1 MIKYLFLILITLLS
15 GCTADFSGLDKP
27 EESVYIRFSSRANV
41 KTDIEEAS
49 YTNHRNTR
57 SEYTSSEYSVG
68 ILGIATHEELMHQTT
83 LAGRDATSLR
93 EWMANDVYYHN
104 PENGDIMHINN
115 QRPLFPIDKGSA
127 IVAYAYMPHTN
138 RVMYGTDDCY
148 IPINLMA
155 DSAATDWRYSGKA
168 AMSKTEYRKEGAF
181 VLDTFKHV
189 MTRLDLVLH
198 SNVNRT
204 NKQVK
209 ILEINLGIYSHGKGK
224 LSLNNGDITMDTST
238 YVPNTVH
245 RLQRRPGHVFSLYDD
260 LKDSIYTERYY
271 LLPYTEIHDLRI
283 VGLWN
288 DKDTI
293 TYEYVIADSTQ
304 WKSNNLCPGK
314 RSTINVKSIKYIY
327 K

>member
-15 GCTADFSGLDKP
+15 GCTTDFSGLEKP
-27 EESVYIRFSSRANV
+27 EESVYIHFSSRADV

-49 YTNHRNTR
+49 YANHRSTR
-57 SEYTSSEYSVG
+57 SEYITSGYSVG
-68 ILGIATHEELMHQTT
+68 VLGIATHEDLMHHTT
-83 LAGRDATSLR
+83 LAGQDATSLR
-93 EWMANDVYYHN
+93 EWMANDVYYRN
-104 PENGDIMHINN
+104 PENGDIVHNEG
-115 QRPLFPIDKGSA
+115 QHPLFPIDKGSA

-138 RVMYGTDDCY
+138 RVVYETDGCY
-148 IPINLMA
+148 IPINIMG
-155 DSAATDWRYSGKA
+155 DSATTDWRYSGRT
-168 AMSKTEYRKEGAF
+168 AMSKAEYRREGTFA
-181 VLDTFKHV
+181 LDTFKHV

-209 ILEINLGIYSHGKGK
+209 IIEINLGICNHGQGK
-224 LSLNNGDITMDTST
+224 LSLENGRLTMDTATCVVDSV
-238 YVPNTVH
+238 Y
-245 RLQRRPGHVFSLYDD
+245 RLLRRPNYVFSLYDD
-260 LKDSIYTERYY
+260 LKDSIRTEKYY

-304 WKSNNLCPGK
+304 WNSDNLHPGK
-314 RSTINVKSIKYIY
+314 RSTINVKSIKYIPQ
-327 K
+327 